1 MTNRNLEVTPVR
13 FARVAGV
20 GLLVMVAAAIF
31 SNLVTQN
38 LVVSGNASRTATNI
52 AAQQL
57 LFRIGI
63 CGWLVVAALD
73 VVVGLALYVVP
84 KPVNRSLSLLFCCG
98 LARSTFRNSCGTKT
112 HAPSRKVSSVLSIE
126 ESPFI

>member
-73 VVVGLALYVVP
+73 VVVGLALYVVLQ
-84 KPVNRSLSLLFCCG
+84 PVNWSLSLLAAWFR
-98 LARSTFRNSCGTKT
+98 LAY
-112 HAPSRKVSSVLSIE
+112 AA
-126 ESPFI
+126 